1 MEESSAKKRI
11 LVIEDEKRISMLLEV
26 NLTMAGYLCDT
37 AFDGE
42 EGLAKALTGNFDL
55 ILLDIMLPK
64 RGDLRFTLS
73 KIFAT
78 FLPNSANTGRTSF
91 FLI

>member
-1 MEESSAKKRI
+1 MYKLLIVEDDPALPRESR
-11 LVIEDEKRISMLLEV
+11 LR
-26 NLTMAGYLCDT
+26 
-37 AFDGE
+37 
-42 EGLAKALTGNFDL
+42 
-55 ILLDIMLPK
+55 PK
-64 RGDLRFTLS
+64 RGDLRFALS